1 MKPKFR
7 PVLEMAIEEGVR
19 YGYNRAHKHIEN
31 PQESVIVDNI
41 VEQVM
46 SSLEDWFDFDEPK
59 QYPVEGFE

>member
-7 PVLEMAIEEGVR
+7 NVLEMAIEEGVR

-31 PQESVIVDNI
+31 PSEGAIIDSI

-46 SSLEDWFDFDEPK
+46 NSLDEWFDFEETYND
-59 QYPVEGFE
+59 